1 MTVHR
6 LSQDLLDRLLA
17 EAAASPRGRLHRN
30 LHGSFADPC
39 QRLLN
44 AIGPDS
50 YIRPHRH
57 SLDPKVECLVAVR
70 GMLALITFD
79 EHGVPAPVLRFG
91 TELYARDEQLDLGVE
106 IPAGTWHTVVALV
119 PGSVLL
125 ELKAG
130 PFDPG
135 AAKELAPWAPEE
147 GSPPAQGYL
156 AELRRLALR

>member
-1 MTVHR
+1 MTVLR
-6 LSQDLLDRLLA
+6 LSQDLLDGLIS
-17 EAAASPRGRLHRN
+17 EAAVAPRRRKHRN
-30 LHGSFADPC
+30 LHASYSDPS

-44 AIGPDS
+44 AIWQDS

-57 SLDPKVECLVAVR
+57 SLDPKVESLIAVR
-70 GMLALITFD
+70 GTFSLITFD
-79 EHGVPAPVLRFG
+79 EHGVPAPAVRFG
-91 TELYARDEQLDLGVE
+91 TELYGRGERLDVGVE

-130 PFDPG
+130 PFDPA

-147 GSPPAQGYL
+147 DSSL
-156 AELRRLALR
+156 APSYFEDLRRLALR